1 LTCSLRKA
9 IDLVRGGCFV
19 YRLRTKHEIIMS
31 EVIAS
36 PVGSWI
42 PALILLFALVAQWLC
57 RSQHT
62 IAIRLRR
69 WFGIHKV
76 SWKRKLG
83 FRDAGRYE
91 SGAVGLGA
99 SKSVRRQ
106 G

>member
-1 LTCSLRKA
+1 
-9 IDLVRGGCFV
+9 
-19 YRLRTKHEIIMS
+19 M
-31 EVIAS
+31 
-36 PVGSWI
+36 
-42 PALILLFALVAQWLC
+42 
-57 RSQHT
+57 

-69 WFGIHKV
+69 WFGIQKV